1 MMQFEF
7 EKAIQYV
14 EANLEN
20 DLTLN
25 DVAQQCNYSPYHFSV
40 LFHQYFGETM
50 KSYIKKRRL
59 TRAAEHLKHTETTIL
74 HIAVKYG
81 YSSQEA
87 FSRAFTDLFGIT
99 PHKYRQTQVPI
110 QETNQKTN
118 SPFYEKGSETMNDA
132 IKHLQEKIE
141 AKAKYPVNILH
152 ILNGSHMLNKFKTH
166 KLMNSKATYVSF
178 NEAMCWGEADPQ
190 IFSQS
195 FIEKRATSLRTTEE
209 GYRGNVIEALKPLFE
224 EKFEIIVLWF
234 GDDMFCQMN
243 LITIAA
249 YLEQIGYGG
258 DVLFCMALERT
269 DEMLDE
275 AYELDISGYLEV
287 YKAAIV
293 NRQKPASQMMPVTYQ
308 AINMYLTYREEKSP
322 IIRYIR
328 GHAGDDNLIA
338 SLLKRFPEYGLGDLQ
353 YHWMIQ
359 EHQSL

>member
-1 MMQFEF
+1 MMQFGF
-7 EKAIQYV
+7 EKAIRYV

-20 DLTLN
+20 DLSLN
-25 DVAQQCNYSPYHFSV
+25 DVAQHCNYSPYHFSV

-59 TRAAEHLKHTETTIL
+59 TRAAEHLKHTETSII

-110 QETNQKTN
+110 QETNQKF
-118 SPFYEKGSETMNDA
+118 SSLFDEKGSETMNDT
-132 IKHLQEKIE
+132 IKHLQETIE
-141 AKAKYPVNILH
+141 AKAEHPVNILH
-152 ILNGSHMLNKFKTH
+152 ILNGSFMLNKFKTH
-166 KLMNSKATYVSF
+166 KLMSSKATYVSF

-195 FIEKRATSLRTTEE
+195 FIQKRATSLRTTEE
-209 GYRGNVIEALKPLFE
+209 EYRGNVLEALKPLFE

-258 DVLFCMALERT
+258 DVLFCMALERR

-275 AYELDISGYLEV
+275 AFELDISGYLEA
-287 YKAAIV
+287 YKAVIV
-293 NRQKPASQMMPVTYQ
+293 NHYKPALQTMPVTYQ
-308 AINMYLTYREEKSP
+308 AINMYLNYREEKGP
-322 IIRYIR
+322 IVKYIKS
-328 GHAGDDNLIA
+328 HAGEENLIV
-338 SLLKRFPEYGLGDLQ
+338 SLMRRFPEYGLGDLQ
-353 YHWMIQ
+353 YHWMIE
-359 EHQSL
+359 EHQSS